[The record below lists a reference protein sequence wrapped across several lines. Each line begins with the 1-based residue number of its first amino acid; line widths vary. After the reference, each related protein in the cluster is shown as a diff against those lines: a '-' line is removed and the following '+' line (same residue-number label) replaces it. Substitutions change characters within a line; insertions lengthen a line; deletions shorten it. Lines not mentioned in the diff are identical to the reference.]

1 VERAAVGQR
10 RQQDVGGPEV
20 VVWGEGQGAAA
31 ALLVEVGD
39 EVVVG
44 RAEVGL
50 VGGGSEMERKR
61 ERERERENVFEEN
74 VFEMKFFEFRSATRE
89 REK

>member
-61 ERERERENVFEEN
+61 ERERENVFEEN